1 MVVNNQ
7 EFEDPSTWGPHYW
20 YVMRCVA
27 KTYPKV
33 PSQKDKTNV
42 HNFFKN
48 IKNLLPC
55 DACSKHYSEALKKI
69 PVRKSICC
77 RSCLSKWV
85 ENIYNLID
93 EDIKKQIAEEKTKDI
108 KEKIIQPIQSIQPNT
123 DKNIKK
129 QVKKK
134 KQRSA
139 LSVAELNKKYANR
152 RCKYCA
158 QRFTS
163 T

>member
-1 MVVNNQ
+1 MDINNQ
-7 EFEDPSTWGPHYW
+7 EFEDPSVWGPHYW

-27 KTYPKV
+27 KTYPKI

-55 DACSKHYSEALKKI
+55 DTCSNHYSEALKKI

-108 KEKIIQPIQSIQPNT
+108 KEKTIQQIQSNT
-123 DKNIKK
+123 STKNIKK
-129 QVKKK
+129 
-134 KQRSA
+134 KQRA
-139 LSVAELNKKYANR
+139 VFTEDQLKKKYANR

-163 T
+163 A